1 MNSFKGFA
9 LSRQHSLHLNL
20 LLLIIAYAC
29 TSWWC
34 FCYRKVWLNLKS
46 FFFFW
51 WSNVGVIQTGN
62 ITQFESKIAHFSA
75 GLDNIQKIAAQGRYE
90 LRIDMRDGQESVYAN
105 YDKFSIGDARN
116 LYKLRIGEYNG
127 TAGNLYVLYIY
138 IFIYIYPKIAS
149 GDIQRY
155 QFLLYDPHFM
165 SELSLCLCHFFV
177 VVNLPQ
183 HSSTFPFLST
193 QSVSVTIYHNY
204 PWCPYVYDRNS
215 LSLMINSKSLKLGL
229 FSSYIFL
236 SPSCFYWLIYVPL
249 LFTEVQCFLGSSTNI
264 KSSLPLS
271 LCCDPRWLFEL
282 PPGSALL
289 DKRQRQWHRCH

>member
-1 MNSFKGFA
+1 
-9 LSRQHSLHLNL
+9 
-20 LLLIIAYAC
+20 
-29 TSWWC
+29 
-34 FCYRKVWLNLKS
+34 
-46 FFFFW
+46 
-51 WSNVGVIQTGN
+51 
-62 ITQFESKIAHFSA
+62 
-75 GLDNIQKIAAQGRYE
+75 
-90 LRIDMRDGQESVYAN
+90 MRDGQESVYAN

-138 IFIYIYPKIAS
+138 IFIYICPKIAS
-149 GDIQRY
+149 GDIQRC

-215 LSLMINSKSLKLGL
+215 LSLKINSKSLKLGH

-271 LCCDPRWLFEL
+271 LLWSQVTLWATTRVGP
-282 PPGSALL
+282 S
-289 DKRQRQWHRCH
+289 RQKTETMTSLSLTVRCHTKEPGGTRTATGLTSMANTASPGTVRSVLIYTY